1 MLNTNREFYVIFQN
15 RAGDKIK
22 PQMRESPA
30 QIRRVGM
37 SVVILVE
44 MPFEAGYHTAQR
56 IWFVILILFCLNLD
70 NELTQVKVLF
80 PRRNV
85 FNASLLILATEKL
98 I

>member
-37 SVVILVE
+37 SD
-44 MPFEAGYHTAQR
+44 TS
-56 IWFVILILFCLNLD
+56 
-70 NELTQVKVLF
+70 VKF
-80 PRRNV
+80 D
-85 FNASLLILATEKL
+85 
-98 I
+98 